1 MAQARAASGPIDALT
16 QSVSGAVG
24 KATRRV
30 RVIVLLSVIMIGGS
44 FASAALIQM
53 RLDHARALNQATFLE
68 TKRAQEIA
76 TDFSATLYRY
86 VALGTAFATATGTAE
101 TSAALSEAGGA
112 ALKNIAI
119 LSQGGQLL
127 FEMKSDP
134 HAFLPLP
141 ATAWADARQARAI
154 VPGNDGHTMVIAF
167 STGDRVVAM
176 ELDLT
181 ALVQPASMEDT
192 VIATRDGDLLAL
204 GTGWRTAPPIAA
216 LANSGDNTT
225 ARLID
230 LPNEHRLVALSPVP
244 RWPAS
249 IGASVQT
256 GEALGAWYG
265 SLPLYFFLIFGPA
278 IAGAGLA
285 VLFVREFERRAK
297 AAEAVRNL
305 RATRPDEA
313 KMLVR
318 LAEAER
324 RAVES
329 ERAKTEFIAHMS
341 HELRT
346 PLNAIIGFSEV
357 IERGMFGAAGHPKYV
372 EYARDINAAGRQ
384 LHGKI
389 GDILD
394 FADLEAGRHP
404 LDIGIVDIA
413 AIARDV
419 ITDAAGRAFLR
430 RIKLTV
436 ALPQNAAVLADAN
449 AVKRIVSNLLTN
461 ALQYTPD
468 NGAVR
473 IQLRK
478 EHEAVVLSLRD
489 NGLGFS
495 KAEIEQSGAA
505 FAHFDRPGST
515 TGTGL
520 GLAISM
526 ALAARMHGAVQIRSK
541 QGEGTLAELRLPS
554 PSMN

>member
-1 MAQARAASGPIDALT
+1 M
-16 QSVSGAVG
+16 
-24 KATRRV
+24 RV
-30 RVIVLLSVIMIGGS
+30 VVLLSVILIGGS
-44 FASAALIQM
+44 FASAAVIQM
-53 RLDHARALNQATFLE
+53 RLDHARALDQATFLE
-68 TKRAQEIA
+68 TRRAEETA
-76 TDFSATLYRY
+76 RDFSATLDRY
-86 VALGTAFATATGTAE
+86 VALGTAFATATGSAE

-112 ALKNIAI
+112 ALKNIAVI
-119 LSQGGQLL
+119 SQDGVPQ
-127 FEMKSDP
+127 FEMKGDP
-134 HAFLPLP
+134 HTFLPLP
-141 ATAWADARQARAI
+141 ATAWADARRSRAV

-167 STGDRVVAM
+167 PAGDHIVAM
-176 ELDLT
+176 ELDLS

-204 GTGWRTAPPIAA
+204 GSGWKTAPSIAA
-216 LANSGDNTT
+216 LANPQNSAT
-225 ARLID
+225 ARVVD
-230 LPNEHRLVALSPVP
+230 LPNEHRLIALSPVP
-244 RWPAS
+244 GWPAS
-249 IGASVQT
+249 VGASVRT

-285 VLFVREFERRAK
+285 VLFVREFERRAR
-297 AAEAVRNL
+297 AAEAVKSL

-313 KMLVR
+313 RMLVR

-324 RAVES
+324 RAIES

-357 IERGMFGAAGHPKYV
+357 IERGVFGAAGHPKYV

-394 FADLEAGRHP
+394 FADLEAGQHP
-404 LDIGIVDIA
+404 LDVGVVDLA
-413 AIARDV
+413 AIAREV
-419 ITDAAGRAFLR
+419 IADAAGRAFLR

-436 ALPQNAAVLADAN
+436 ALPQSATVLADAT
-449 AVKRIVSNLLTN
+449 AVKRIVSNLLSN

-473 IQLRK
+473 IQLRR
-478 EHEAVVLSLRD
+478 ENEAVVLSLRD

-495 KAEIEQSGAA
+495 KAEIEQTGTA
-505 FAHFDRPGST
+505 FSHFDRPGAA

-526 ALAARMHGAVQIRSK
+526 ALARRMHGAVHIRSA
-541 QGEGTLAELRLPS
+541 QGEGTLAELRLPLGTT
-554 PSMN
+554 N

>member
-1 MAQARAASGPIDALT
+1 M
-16 QSVSGAVG
+16 SGAVR

-30 RVIVLLSVIMIGGS
+30 RVIVLLSVVLIAGS
-44 FASAALIQM
+44 FASAAVIQM
-53 RLDHARALNQATFLE
+53 RLDHARALDQATVLE
-68 TKRAQEIA
+68 TKRSQEIA
-76 TDFSATLYRY
+76 TDFSATLDRY

-119 LSQGGQLL
+119 LSQEGQLL
-127 FEMKSDP
+127 FEMKGDP
-134 HAFLPLP
+134 QAFLPLP
-141 ATAWADARQARAI
+141 PAAWANARQARAV

-167 STGDRVVAM
+167 PAGDRVVAM
-176 ELDLT
+176 QLDLT

-204 GTGWRTAPPIAA
+204 GTGWRTAPPIAS
-216 LANSGDNTT
+216 LANVENTAT
-225 ARLID
+225 ARVVD
-230 LPNEHRLVALSPVP
+230 LPNEHRLIALSPVP
-244 RWPAS
+244 GWPAS
-249 IGASVQT
+249 VGASVQT

-278 IAGAGLA
+278 LAGAGLA

-297 AAEAVRNL
+297 TAEAVRNL

-324 RAVES
+324 RAAES
-329 ERAKTEFIAHMS
+329 ERAKTEFMAHMS

-357 IERGMFGAAGHPKYV
+357 IERGVFGAAGHPKYV

-384 LHGKI
+384 LHSKI

-404 LDIGIVDIA
+404 LNIGMVDIA

-419 ITDAAGRAFLR
+419 IADAAGRAFLR

-436 ALPQNAAVLADAN
+436 ALPQSAVVLADAS
-449 AVKRIVSNLLTN
+449 AVKRIISNLLTN

-473 IQLRK
+473 VQLRR
-478 EHEAVVLSLRD
+478 ENEAAVLSLRD

-495 KAEIEQSGAA
+495 KGELEQTGTA
-505 FAHFDRPGST
+505 FAHFDRAGAT

-520 GLAISM
+520 GLAISI
-526 ALAARMHGAVQIRSK
+526 ALARRMHGAVQIRSA
-541 QGEGTLAELRLPS
+541 QGEGTLAELRLPL
-554 PSMN
+554 PSVN

>member
-1 MAQARAASGPIDALT
+1 
-16 QSVSGAVG
+16 
-24 KATRRV
+24 V
-30 RVIVLLSVIMIGGS
+30 RVIVLLSVIMIAGS

-76 TDFSATLYRY
+76 TDFSATLDRY

-112 ALKNIAI
+112 ALKNIAVI
-119 LSQGGQLL
+119 SQGGVPL

-134 HAFLPLP
+134 HTFLPLP
-141 ATAWADARQARAI
+141 ATAWADARKARAV

-167 STGDRVVAM
+167 SVGDRVVAM
-176 ELDLT
+176 QLDLT

-204 GTGWRTAPPIAA
+204 GTGWRSAPPIAS
-216 LANSGDNTT
+216 LASSGDNIT

-285 VLFVREFERRAK
+285 VLFVREFERRAR

-318 LAEAER
+318 LADAER
-324 RAVES
+324 RAIES

-404 LDIGIVDIA
+404 LDIGVVDIA

-419 ITDAAGRAFLR
+419 IADAAGRAFLR

-436 ALPQNAAVLADAN
+436 ALPQSAAALADAN

-468 NGAVR
+468 GGAVR

-495 KAEIEQSGAA
+495 KTEIEQTGAA
-505 FAHFDRPGST
+505 FAHFDRPGAA

-526 ALAARMHGAVQIRSK
+526 ALAGRMHGAVQIRSA
-541 QGEGTLAELRLPS
+541 QGEGTLAELRLPL
-554 PSMN
+554 PSLN

>member
-1 MAQARAASGPIDALT
+1 M
-16 QSVSGAVG
+16 
-24 KATRRV
+24 
-30 RVIVLLSVIMIGGS
+30 IVLLSVVLIGGS
-44 FASAALIQM
+44 FASAAAIQM
-53 RLDHARALNQATFLE
+53 RLDHARALDQATFLE
-68 TKRAQEIA
+68 TRRAQEMAI
-76 TDFSATLYRY
+76 DFSGTLDRF
-86 VALGTAFATATGTAE
+86 VALGTAFATATDSAE
-101 TSAALSEAGGA
+101 TSAALSEVGGTG
-112 ALKNIAI
+112 LKNIAV

-127 FEMKSDP
+127 FEMKGDP

-141 ATAWADARQARAI
+141 ATAWADARQARAV

-167 STGDRVVAM
+167 ATGDRIVAM
-176 ELDLT
+176 QLDLT
-181 ALVQPASMEDT
+181 ALVHPASMEDT
-192 VIATRDGDLLAL
+192 VIASRDGDLLAL
-204 GTGWRTAPPIAA
+204 GTGWRAVPTIAA
-216 LANSGDNTT
+216 LANPQNSAT
-225 ARLID
+225 ARVVD
-230 LPNEHRLVALSPVP
+230 MPNEHRLIALSPVP
-244 RWPAS
+244 GWPVS
-249 IGASVQT
+249 VGASVQT
-256 GEALGAWYG
+256 GAALGAWYG

-278 IAGAGLA
+278 LAGAGLA
-285 VLFVREFERRAK
+285 VLFVREFERRTK
-297 AAEAVRNL
+297 AAEAVRSL

-324 RAVES
+324 RAIES

-357 IERGMFGAAGHPKYV
+357 IERGIFGAAGHPKYV

-404 LDIGIVDIA
+404 LDIGVVDIA
-413 AIARDV
+413 AIAREV
-419 ITDAAGRAFLR
+419 IADAAGRAFIR

-436 ALPQNAAVLADAN
+436 ALPQSAAALADAN
-449 AVKRIVSNLLTN
+449 AVKRIISNLLTN

-468 NGAVR
+468 SGAVR

-478 EHEAVVLSLRD
+478 EHQAVVLSLRD

-495 KAEIEQSGAA
+495 KAEMEETGSA
-505 FAHFDRPGST
+505 FAHFDRPGTT

-520 GLAISM
+520 GLAISI
-526 ALAARMHGAVQIRSK
+526 ALAGRMHGAVQIRSA
-541 QGEGTLAELRLPS
+541 QGEGTLAELRLPQ
-554 PSMN
+554 PSMH

>member
-16 QSVSGAVG
+16 QSVSGAVR
-24 KATRRV
+24 KATRKV
-30 RVIVLLSVIMIGGS
+30 RVVVLLSVILIGGS
-44 FASAALIQM
+44 FASAAVIQM
-53 RLDHARALNQATFLE
+53 RLDHARALDQATFLE
-68 TKRAQEIA
+68 TRRAEETA
-76 TDFSATLYRY
+76 RDFSATLNHY
-86 VALGTAFATATGTAE
+86 VALGSAFATATGSAE

-112 ALKNIAI
+112 ALKNIAV
-119 LSQGGQLL
+119 LSQAGQLL
-127 FEMKSDP
+127 FEMKGDP
-134 HAFLPLP
+134 HTFLPLP
-141 ATAWADARQARAI
+141 ATAWADARQARAV

-167 STGDRVVAM
+167 PAGDRIVAVQ
-176 ELDLT
+176 LDLSV
-181 ALVQPASMEDT
+181 LVQPTSMEDT
-192 VIATRDGDLLAL
+192 VIATRDGELLAL
-204 GTGWRTAPPIAA
+204 GSGWRTAPSIAA
-216 LANSGDNTT
+216 LANPQNSAT
-225 ARLID
+225 ARLVD
-230 LPNEHRLVALSPVP
+230 MPNEHRLIALSPVP
-244 RWPAS
+244 GWPAS
-249 IGASVQT
+249 VGASVQT

-285 VLFVREFERRAK
+285 VLFVREFERRAR

-318 LAEAER
+318 LADAER
-324 RAVES
+324 RAIES

-357 IERGMFGAAGHPKYV
+357 IERGVFGAAGHPKYV

-394 FADLEAGRHP
+394 FADMEAGQHP
-404 LDIGIVDIA
+404 LEVGVVDIT
-413 AIARDV
+413 AITREV
-419 ITDAAGRAFLR
+419 IADAAGRAFLR

-436 ALPQNAAVLADAN
+436 ALPQSATVLADAS
-449 AVKRIVSNLLTN
+449 AVKRIVSNLLSN

-478 EHEAVVLSLRD
+478 ENQAVVLGLRD

-495 KAEIEQSGAA
+495 KAEIEQTGAA
-505 FAHFDRPGST
+505 FSHFDRPGAT

-526 ALAARMHGAVQIRSK
+526 ALARRMHGAVQIRSA
-541 QGEGTLAELRLPS
+541 QGEGTLAELRLPLGT
-554 PSMN
+554 MN

>member
-16 QSVSGAVG
+16 QSVSGAVR
-24 KATRRV
+24 KTTRKM
-30 RVIVLLSVIMIGGS
+30 RVIVVLSVVLIGGS

-53 RLDHARALNQATFLE
+53 RLDHARALDQATFLE
-68 TKRAQEIA
+68 TRRAQEVA
-76 TDFSATLYRY
+76 TDFSATLDRY
-86 VALGTAFATATGTAE
+86 VALGTAFATATGSAE
-101 TSAALSEAGGA
+101 TSAALSEAGGG
-112 ALKNIAI
+112 ALKNIAV

-134 HAFLPLP
+134 HTFLPLP
-141 ATAWADARQARAI
+141 ATAWAEARQVRAV

-167 STGDRVVAM
+167 STGDRMVAM
-176 ELDLT
+176 QLDLT

-192 VIATRDGDLLAL
+192 VIATRDGELLAL
-204 GTGWRTAPPIAA
+204 GTGWRTPPDIAS
-216 LANSGDNTT
+216 LANGPDTTT
-225 ARLID
+225 ARIVD
-230 LPNEHRLVALSPVP
+230 LPNEHRLVALAPVP
-244 RWPAS
+244 GWPAS
-249 IGASVQT
+249 VGASIQT
-256 GEALGAWYG
+256 GAALGPWYG

-278 IAGAGLA
+278 LAGAGLA

-297 AAEAVRNL
+297 TAEAVKNL

-324 RAVES
+324 RAIES

-357 IERGMFGAAGHPKYV
+357 IERGIFGAAGHPKYV
-372 EYARDINAAGRQ
+372 EYARDINAAGRH
-384 LHGKI
+384 LHSKI

-394 FADLEAGRHP
+394 FADMEAGRHH
-404 LDIGIVDIA
+404 LDIGVIDVA

-419 ITDAAGRAFLR
+419 IADAAGRAFLR

-436 ALPQNAAVLADAN
+436 ALPQSAVALADAS
-449 AVKRIVSNLLTN
+449 AVKRIFNNLLTN

-468 NGAVR
+468 HGAVR

-495 KAEIEQSGAA
+495 KAEIEKAGDA
-505 FAHFDRPGST
+505 FSHFDRAGAT

-520 GLAISM
+520 GISISM
-526 ALAARMHGAVQIRSK
+526 ALARRMHGAVQIRSA
-541 QGEGTLAELRLPS
+541 QGEGTLAELRLPL
-554 PSMN
+554 PSTH